1 MKIDTDNTNPLYWEK
16 ILESH
21 GLGERQLGLQEEPE
35 ENEDTISLEDLKT
48 QITEESDGE

>member
-1 MKIDTDNTNPLYWEK
+1 MRKMRKPDITNTNSSYWEK

-35 ENEDTISLEDLKT
+35 ETDNGTLE
-48 QITEESDGE
+48 EADGE